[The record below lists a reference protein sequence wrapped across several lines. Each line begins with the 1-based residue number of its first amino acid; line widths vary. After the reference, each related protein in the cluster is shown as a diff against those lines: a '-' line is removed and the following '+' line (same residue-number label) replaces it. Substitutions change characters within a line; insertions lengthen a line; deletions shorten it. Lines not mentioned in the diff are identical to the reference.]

1 MNCIKDIIGR
11 MRKANKDKQTER
23 QRQTTITEER
33 YTEENPAKELNKEL
47 KRQTE

>member
-11 MRKANKDKQTER
+11 MRKANKDKQTE
-23 QRQTTITEER
+23 TTITEER